1 MLMGES
7 STVGA
12 DDMTAR
18 IAEDV
23 RTHRTE
29 ILRIAKRHGVTAV
42 RVFGSAARNE
52 LRADSDIDLLIEVEG
67 DTTPWF
73 PGGLVA
79 ELEALLGR
87 RVDVVEAP
95 ALRPALR
102 DAVLREAV
110 PL

>member
-1 MLMGES
+1 MATG
-7 STVGA
+7 
-12 DDMTAR
+12 
-18 IAEDV
+18 IAEDI
-23 RTHRTE
+23 RARRTE
-29 ILRIAKRHGVTAV
+29 ILQVAARHGVTVV
-42 RVFGSAARNE
+42 RVFGSAARGE
-52 LRADSDIDLLIEVEG
+52 LRPDSDIDLLIQVTG
-67 DTTPWF
+67 QTTPWF

-102 DAVLREAV
+102 EQILHEAL

>member
-1 MLMGES
+1 M
-7 STVGA
+7 
-12 DDMTAR
+12 
-18 IAEDV
+18 
-23 RTHRTE
+23 
-29 ILRIAKRHGVTAV
+29 V
-42 RVFGSAARNE
+42 RVFGSAARGE
-52 LRADSDIDLLIEVEG
+52 LRPDSDIDLLIQVTG
-67 DTTPWF
+67 QTTPWF

-102 DAVLREAV
+102 EQILHEAL